1 MRKWKQL
8 VAALLLTAFFIGLG
22 LLDGALLPADN
33 SEIGEAEITTAAIA
47 KFPEI
52 RIKKPVRNEEGD
64 LIGCVGKGDGCV
76 IVVMS
81 VGGTKHEALIDL
93 ERGDFVLR

>member
-1 MRKWKQL
+1 MRRWKQL
-8 VAALLLTAFFIGLG
+8 VGALLLTTLLIGLG
-22 LLDGALLPADN
+22 VLDGALLPGDMP
-33 SEIGEAEITTAAIA
+33 EVGDAEITTAAMA

-81 VGGTKHEALIDL
+81 VGGTTHEALIDL
-93 ERGDFVLR
+93 EKFDFVLR